1 MSIFWIQS
9 HKIADLVRS
18 APGTTGFYICNG
30 NTSVSKG
37 MAYIASYATRIG
49 GSVKQNKV
57 LVIDPFTKEV
67 SEGIFVEVVRTGRER
82 LPKGRKQTD
91 KGER

>member
-30 NTSVSKG
+30 NTSISKG
-37 MAYIASYATRIG
+37 MVYLASYATRIG
-49 GSVKQNKV
+49 GKIKQNKV
-57 LVIDPFTKEV
+57 LVIDPSTKEV
-67 SEGIFVEVVRTGRER
+67 SEGIVVEVVRTGRER
-82 LPKGRKQTD
+82 LPQGRKRTD
-91 KGER
+91 KGE